1 MHECLYQ
8 KSSGKEN
15 SVPNPGFE
23 HVVNAEQGSMGGG
36 IGGGV
41 GIDKEPSPR
50 RAAIEKTQA
59 ELRQEFVVR
68 EERRRELEFLEKG
81 GNPLDF
87 KFGETTS
94 IGFLSP
100 SPTDPLAE
108 QYITSEAKGSFALN
122 ASPIGDSAE
131 SNRRPGTFL
140 GREINTADNFAGD
153 TEVVDAERITSC
165 CDGKG
170 HIAQEGQTSQL
181 DGSQIET
188 HVKESEDS
196 GGVRMGVKGYARRNR
211 HKSNRYTGHSSIKDN
226 VKVIIGD
233 RSPNLPTGLKGL
245 GEVKDT
251 EVEIHADK
259 NCNISSTSITK
270 STPFNKNGMPEA
282 LVHEN
287 HLGTDLGGLQR
298 QDTYR
303 DATYIHNEGNH
314 IGIKADIS
322 SDNIQSHQHPK
333 EVNVAHDTVPRNA
346 AASMVVSEETYQTS
360 CQANDKVGTDKFVQ
374 NAVVLE
380 PSLNRRYAGCIIED
394 EKNVHVEQ
402 ENSQQRSSTTAAD
415 VGKLNISGTN
425 SSHTHEKNDFNE
437 CACEKHS
444 MSERSPES
452 TSLDNIKE
460 TSSSNCMDL
469 RMGRRAISKSE
480 DKFLGV
486 TDVKIKT
493 EEGLPA
499 SIVVP
504 QLEAPRITNIQDVKG
519 KKNSSSV
526 LEKKVDSQVGGISSS
541 QKVSMLPQSKVT
553 SLSGIVSSKCP
564 GVALPLEK
572 EKNSNLSAAAKR
584 AHEDIILE
592 EAKLIKAR
600 LRKNTESA
608 NSKPFL
614 EPPRRKSHWDFV
626 LEEMSWM
633 ANDFM
638 QERLWKTA
646 AAAQVSRWVAQE
658 TGHGDFF
665 WTKDLYQKQIKNA
678 HAISAAVMKFW
689 HEVET
694 LSCRGDVAPL
704 QQGSS
709 PLVSQKEPNGDK
721 AVRMEVNESETKKA
735 WNKESGVEKPCDISP
750 LQHYAIRLLKH
761 TKGSDYSVQAE
772 APSTPE
778 RLLDVGIL
786 EPSWEDQFPEESLF
800 YTTPY
805 GAMEAY
811 RNSVESYWA
820 SHENHEGMPRDEN
833 MEAWT
838 ARDAQAGRSPQEKM
852 CGGDED
858 EMRVQYLPGA
868 FEGSKA
874 NKARKKRKIIMRASM
889 PKTHAGR
896 FPPGESHVL
905 SVGYKAETN
914 NGIPLPVS
922 TGKRALP
929 SANLNIGSIPTKRIR
944 SSTIA
949 ARQRAAGS
957 LSGGTTG
964 ASGLANKTD
973 VSSGDTSSLQEDFNT
988 LSGGSQHPKGMDVE
1002 PTGACG
1008 NYWLFDASDVS
1019 VKTKK
1024 KKKSKHLGTGSSSTA
1039 VDTTGNFGPSG
1050 KGSEYDH
1057 KWQQDVT
1064 SPLDQRE
1071 QIKRKG
1077 DSQVLATS
1085 SVLGSMPD
1093 LQVTNSQGLV
1103 GQPAMKKLKLSKPL
1117 SDMSPEAGTPA
1128 TVSAPSPGASQ
1139 MSNMSNPN
1147 KLMRMLSSRDR
1158 GRKNKAGKAGVSQT
1172 GTGIPW
1178 STFEDQ
1184 ALVVLVHDFGP
1195 NWDLVSDIINS
1206 SLQIK
1211 CIFRKPKD
1219 CKERHKSLV
1228 ERTTGDGG
1236 DSPEDSGSSQPYPS
1250 TLPGIPKGSA
1260 RMLLHRLQGPMEEET
1275 LKAHFEQIVLIG
1287 QRSRSRKIQNDNQ
1300 EPKQRVPVH
1309 PSHMQGISRS
1319 SFLTPLDLCDQGPL
1333 QTEFPHGFQLQTSHV
1348 NGLGMPNS
1356 LGPVSAVQPASGGIP
1371 PVQGTNN
1378 LPLGAGLVPSSA
1390 ALSVVTTS
1398 RDVQRF
1404 ASVRPVSV
1412 SMEEQQHRMQQ
1423 YNPMVTGRSLQQP
1436 SNSMPVSL
1444 PVGLTNT
1451 NDRGGR
1457 MLPGGN
1463 AAGMMSGLNRGIS
1476 LPRPGFPSIGSP
1488 GILGMTSSGISNM
1501 LPCSGVGLPAVST
1514 VTSGAITSQGNL
1526 IPRSRDSMQMLRP
1539 GQSTDD
1545 QRMLMQEFQLQATQ
1559 GNGQAAPS
1567 FSNLNTSF
1575 SNQMGSSPSQNFSS
1589 QHQQH
1594 QMPQPHSN
1602 LHHSQLQNPNHNPQ
1616 AYMLRQQLQQQ
1627 QQRQRYIQ
1635 QQQFPPNGSPLSQSQ
1650 PHPLSQ
1656 TPHAMSPLPNSSH
1669 PQQHSMPHV
1678 LQHQHTSG
1686 SQQSKS
1692 QSPPTLQH
1700 QSPQQSAISSLTSSM
1715 SQNAQKRQ
1723 LSLPQTPGQCSQ
1735 GAGQLSLQPNQVQK
1749 LHQQRQQQQPKHQ
1762 APPQQQH
1769 KHQPHCQQQ
1778 QQSKVSKVLE
1788 RGGSMIMQNLSAE
1801 TGQGIGPQGPVPG
1814 SQHAEKGEQM
1824 VQISPGERIFTGPSS
1839 LQSGKQVIQSGIA
1852 GQQGQGPVQ
1861 AAGSLS
1867 QSSTFSQHQ
1876 KGFLQQSSVKQ
1887 QSQVSLSTENHQSS
1901 VSSPPTVQPQQQ
1913 VPISQQ
1919 AASSSIPPLASSS
1932 SQQQRQS
1939 MQSQQ
1944 AVHRKLPPRQTGSD
1958 AGIQPSPQL
1967 SKGSVQQQDQATSQ
1981 LSSQPGHV
1989 AFQVGSNVGSPLST
2003 VSPSP
2008 VVPLA
2013 STMNSNI
2020 TAVNTAQWKAGQSIS
2035 QTSVPYKLSNHN
2047 SVSGT
2052 QISPS
2057 NSAGTLIAPLNGTAA
2072 VPTTTTSGILSPG
2085 TNITG
2090 LPQRQYVSPLG
2101 PVHGQNVGAHPAIGA
2116 RIAPQM
2122 GAQWQTQQ
2130 SQSHQQQQQR
2140 QGHNGMQSSMSS
2152 SLGSPYMEPPT
2163 SGPM

>member
-1 MHECLYQ
+1 
-8 KSSGKEN
+8 
-15 SVPNPGFE
+15 
-23 HVVNAEQGSMGGG
+23 
-36 IGGGV
+36 
-41 GIDKEPSPR
+41 
-50 RAAIEKTQA
+50 
-59 ELRQEFVVR
+59 
-68 EERRRELEFLEKG
+68 
-81 GNPLDF
+81 
-87 KFGETTS
+87 
-94 IGFLSP
+94 
-100 SPTDPLAE
+100 
-108 QYITSEAKGSFALN
+108 
-122 ASPIGDSAE
+122 
-131 SNRRPGTFL
+131 
-140 GREINTADNFAGD
+140 
-153 TEVVDAERITSC
+153 
-165 CDGKG
+165 
-170 HIAQEGQTSQL
+170 
-181 DGSQIET
+181 
-188 HVKESEDS
+188 
-196 GGVRMGVKGYARRNR
+196 
-211 HKSNRYTGHSSIKDN
+211 
-226 VKVIIGD
+226 
-233 RSPNLPTGLKGL
+233 
-245 GEVKDT
+245 
-251 EVEIHADK
+251 
-259 NCNISSTSITK
+259 
-270 STPFNKNGMPEA
+270 
-282 LVHEN
+282 
-287 HLGTDLGGLQR
+287 
-298 QDTYR
+298 
-303 DATYIHNEGNH
+303 
-314 IGIKADIS
+314 
-322 SDNIQSHQHPK
+322 
-333 EVNVAHDTVPRNA
+333 
-346 AASMVVSEETYQTS
+346 
-360 CQANDKVGTDKFVQ
+360 
-374 NAVVLE
+374 
-380 PSLNRRYAGCIIED
+380 
-394 EKNVHVEQ
+394 
-402 ENSQQRSSTTAAD
+402 
-415 VGKLNISGTN
+415 
-425 SSHTHEKNDFNE
+425 
-437 CACEKHS
+437 
-444 MSERSPES
+444 
-452 TSLDNIKE
+452 
-460 TSSSNCMDL
+460 
-469 RMGRRAISKSE
+469 
-480 DKFLGV
+480 
-486 TDVKIKT
+486 
-493 EEGLPA
+493 
-499 SIVVP
+499 
-504 QLEAPRITNIQDVKG
+504 
-519 KKNSSSV
+519 
-526 LEKKVDSQVGGISSS
+526 
-541 QKVSMLPQSKVT
+541 
-553 SLSGIVSSKCP
+553 
-564 GVALPLEK
+564 
-572 EKNSNLSAAAKR
+572 
-584 AHEDIILE
+584 
-592 EAKLIKAR
+592 
-600 LRKNTESA
+600 
-608 NSKPFL
+608 
-614 EPPRRKSHWDFV
+614 
-626 LEEMSWM
+626 
-633 ANDFM
+633 
-638 QERLWKTA
+638 
-646 AAAQVSRWVAQE
+646 
-658 TGHGDFF
+658 
-665 WTKDLYQKQIKNA
+665 
-678 HAISAAVMKFW
+678 
-689 HEVET
+689 
-694 LSCRGDVAPL
+694 
-704 QQGSS
+704 
-709 PLVSQKEPNGDK
+709 
-721 AVRMEVNESETKKA
+721 
-735 WNKESGVEKPCDISP
+735 
-750 LQHYAIRLLKH
+750 
-761 TKGSDYSVQAE
+761 
-772 APSTPE
+772 
-778 RLLDVGIL
+778 
-786 EPSWEDQFPEESLF
+786 
-800 YTTPY
+800 
-805 GAMEAY
+805 
-811 RNSVESYWA
+811 
-820 SHENHEGMPRDEN
+820 
-833 MEAWT
+833 
-838 ARDAQAGRSPQEKM
+838 
-852 CGGDED
+852 
-858 EMRVQYLPGA
+858 
-868 FEGSKA
+868 
-874 NKARKKRKIIMRASM
+874 M

-929 SANLNIGSIPTKRIR
+929 SANLNMGPIPTKRIR

-988 LSGGSQHPKGMDVE
+988 LSGGSQPPKGMDVE

-1008 NYWLFDASDVS
+1008 NYWLFDAADVS

-1039 VDTTGNFGPSG
+1039 MDTTGNFGPSG

-1077 DSQVLATS
+1077 DSQVLATNS
-1085 SVLGSMPD
+1085 GLGSMPD
-1093 LQVTNSQGLV
+1093 LQITNSQGLV

-1158 GRKNKAGKAGVSQT
+1158 VRKNKAGKAGVSQT

-1287 QRSRSRKIQNDNQ
+1287 QRSHSRKIQNDNQ

-1309 PSHMQGISRS
+1309 PSHMQGVSRS
-1319 SFLTPLDLCDQGPL
+1319 SFLTPLDLCDQGSP
-1333 QTEFPHGFQLQTSHV
+1333 QTEFPHGFQSQTSHA
-1348 NGLGMPNS
+1348 NGLGMLNS

-1371 PVQGTNN
+1371 PIQGTNN
-1378 LPLGAGLVPSSA
+1378 LPLGVGLVPSSA

-1423 YNPMVTGRSLQQP
+1423 YNPMVAGRSLQKP
-1436 SNSMPVSL
+1436 GISMSVSL

-1457 MLPGGN
+1457 MISGGN
-1463 AAGMMSGLNRGIS
+1463 PAGMMSGLNRGIS
-1476 LPRPGFPSIGSP
+1476 LPRPGFPGIGSP

-1501 LPCSGVGLPAVST
+1501 IPGSGVGLPAAST
-1514 VTSGAITSQGNL
+1514 VTSGAITSQGNM

-1545 QRMLMQEFQLQATQ
+1545 QRMIMQEFQLQATQ
-1559 GNGQAAPS
+1559 GNGQAAP
-1567 FSNLNTSF
+1567 FGNLNTSF
-1575 SNQMGSSPSQNFSS
+1575 SNQMVSSPSQNFSS

-1616 AYMLRQQLQQQ
+1616 AYILRQQLQQQ
-1627 QQRQRYIQ
+1627 QRQRYLQ

-1650 PHPLSQ
+1650 PHPHSQ
-1656 TPHAMSPLPNSSH
+1656 TPHAMSPLPNSAH
-1669 PQQHSMPHV
+1669 QQQHSMPHV

-1686 SQQSKS
+1686 PQQSKS

-1700 QSPQQSAISSLTSSM
+1700 QPPQQSAISSLTPSM

-1762 APPQQQH
+1762 AQPQQQH
-1769 KHQPHCQQQ
+1769 KHQPQCQQQ
-1778 QQSKVSKVLE
+1778 QQSKVSKGLE
-1788 RGGSMIMQNLSAE
+1788 RGSMVMQNLSAE
-1801 TGQGIGPQGPVPG
+1801 TSQGNGPQGPVPG

-1824 VQISPGERIFTGPSS
+1824 VQMAPGERIFTGSSS
-1839 LQSGKQVIQSGIA
+1839 LQSGKQVIQSGMT

-1876 KGFLQQSSVKQ
+1876 KGFLQQPSAKQ

-1901 VSSPPTVQPQQQ
+1901 VSSPPTVQPLQQL
-1913 VPISQQ
+1913 PISQQ
-1919 AASSSIPPLASSS
+1919 AAPSSIPPLASS

-1958 AGIQPSPQL
+1958 AGIQL
-1967 SKGSVQQQDQATSQ
+1967 SKGSLQQQDQATSQ

-2013 STMNSNI
+2013 SAMNSNS

-2035 QTSVPYKLSNHN
+2035 QTSVPYKLSNHS

-2052 QISPS
+2052 QISPA
-2057 NSAGTLIAPLNGTAA
+2057 NSAGTLIAPLNGNAA
-2072 VPTTTTSGILSPG
+2072 VPTPTTSGILSPG

-2163 SGPM
+2163 SGSM